1 MKLPNWVIPG
11 SAVFF
16 LGACVLLQAP
26 ADQARA
32 IASEAGFSSIEL
44 PDKRLKGFLRLR
56 SAPGAFSTLTVYI
69 ESDGAP
75 WRVPDEP
82 PFDPTPHK
90 PMVLQM
96 AASDP
101 GGAVAYLGR
110 PCQYLTANALA
121 HCDPALWM
129 LGRFSEDAVAATNAS
144 LNALKKR
151 AQASSVNIVGYSGG
165 GAIAALLAA
174 RRDDVNCLVTV
185 AAPLDSD
192 AWTAAIGVSRLSYS
206 INPADHAGKLGPLR
220 QTHFRGRKDTLVPPA
235 TTRRFLTKVP
245 GARVIDKDDY
255 DHQCCWKEDWAEL
268 RAQSCLAR

>member
-11 SAVFF
+11 SAVFI

-26 ADQARA
+26 AEQAMA
-32 IASEAGFSSIEL
+32 LAADAGFSAVDL
-44 PDKRLKGFLRLR
+44 PDTRLKGFLRLKPAR
-56 SAPGAFSTLTVYI
+56 GTNSTLTIYI

-101 GGAVAYLGR
+101 STAVGYLGR
-110 PCQYLTANALA
+110 PCQYLTPNALA
-121 HCDPALWM
+121 RCDPALWM

-144 LNALKKR
+144 LTAMKNR
-151 AQASSVNIVGYSGG
+151 AQASSINLVGYSGG
-165 GAIAALLAA
+165 GAIAALVAA

-192 AWTAAIGVSRLSYS
+192 AWTSAIGVSRLSYS
-206 INPADHAGKLGPLR
+206 LNPADIAGKLRPLA
-220 QTHFRGRKDTLVPPA
+220 QTHFRGRRDTLVPPA
-235 TTRRFLTKVP
+235 TSRRFLAQVP
-245 GARVIDKDDY
+245 GARTIDKDDY
-255 DHQCCWKEDWAEL
+255 DHQCCWKADWVEL
-268 RAQSCLAR
+268 RTHSCLAN

>member
-1 MKLPNWVIPG
+1 MKLPNWVFPG
-11 SAVFF
+11 SAVLF

-26 ADQARA
+26 VEQAMA
-32 IASEAGFSSIEL
+32 IAADAGFSSVEL
-44 PDKRLKGFLRLR
+44 PDRRLKGFLRLK
-56 SAPGAFSTLTVYI
+56 SPPGPVRTLTVYI

-121 HCDPALWM
+121 QCDPALWM
-129 LGRFSEDAVAATNAS
+129 LGRFSEDAVAATNA
-144 LNALKKR
+144 ALSAMKKR
-151 AQASSVNIVGYSGG
+151 AQASSINLVGYSGG
-165 GAIAALLAA
+165 GAIAALVTA
-174 RRDDVNCLVTV
+174 RRDDVNCLVTI
-185 AAPLDSD
+185 AAPLDTN

-206 INPADHAGKLGPLR
+206 MNPADHAGKLGPLS
-220 QTHFRGRKDTLVPPA
+220 QTHFRGRKDTLVPLA
-235 TTRRFLTKVP
+235 TTKRFLAQVP
-245 GARVIDKDDY
+245 GAQVIDRETY
-255 DHQCCWKEDWAEL
+255 DHQCCWKEDWQES
-268 RAQSCLAR
+268 RRQSCLGR